1 MADLQALFD
10 AHYPDRRYLTEL
22 CDHYYCDFLSVAV
35 LRRSREKSV
44 RPFTHCHAAYEFL
57 LPLTPAPQIMQGDEV
72 YFGRVGYAYPVQS
85 GRRHAQAVELCDV
98 SNCSIVVD
106 ADCFERRLAEK
117 GLAGRAVERFF
128 AVSNTLKDYL
138 RLFEQEFSKG
148 AAADASDLRALGGLI
163 VSALIEDHF
172 RPATQPPESGPAS
185 VMEDIESYIDLH
197 FCEKIT
203 LDELVERSGFTRSYF
218 LALFK
223 KRCGEA
229 PYARITRLRLAKA
242 KVLLRGTDYPVT
254 KISALCGFSSPN
266 AFANVFRRDTGK
278 TPGDFRRLN

>member
-35 LRRSREKSV
+35 LRRSKEKSV
-44 RPFTHCHAAYEFL
+44 RPFTHCHTAYEFL

-85 GRRHAQAVELCDV
+85 GSRHAQAVELYDV
-98 SNCSIVVD
+98 SNCSIVIEKD
-106 ADCFERRLAEK
+106 YFERRLAEK
-117 GLAGRAVERFF
+117 GLGGKKVERFF
-128 AVSNTLKDYL
+128 AVSERLKDYL
-138 RLFEQEFSKG
+138 RLFEQEFCRG
-148 AAADASDLRALGGLI
+148 AAADAADLRALGGLI

-172 RPATQPPESGPAS
+172 RPATRLPESGPAS
-185 VMEDIESYIDLH
+185 VMENIEGYINLH

-203 LDELVERSGFTRSYF
+203 LDDLVERSGFTRSYF
-218 LALFK
+218 MALFK

-242 KVLLRGTDYPVT
+242 KVLLRGTDYPVA
-254 KISALCGFSSPN
+254 KIAALCGFSSPN

-278 TPGDFRRLN
+278 TPGDFRRL

>member
-1 MADLQALFD
+1 
-10 AHYPDRRYLTEL
+10 
-22 CDHYYCDFLSVAV
+22 
-35 LRRSREKSV
+35 
-44 RPFTHCHAAYEFL
+44 
-57 LPLTPAPQIMQGDEV
+57 MQGDEV

-98 SNCSIVVD
+98 SNRSIVVD
-106 ADCFERRLAEK
+106 AEYFEHRLAEK
-117 GLAGRAVERFF
+117 GLAGRTVERFF
-128 AVSNTLKDYL
+128 AVSDTLKDYL

-172 RPATQPPESGPAS
+172 RPATRLPESGPAS

-197 FCEKIT
+197 FCEKIS
-203 LDELVERSGFTRSYF
+203 LDELVERSSFTRSYF
-218 LALFK
+218 MALFK

-242 KVLLRGTDYPVT
+242 KVLLRGTDYPVA
-254 KISALCGFSSPN
+254 KIAELCGFSSPN

-278 TPGDFRRLN
+278 TPGYFRRL

>member
-10 AHYPDRRYLTEL
+10 AHYPDRHYLTEL

-35 LRRSREKSV
+35 LRRSKEKSV
-44 RPFTHCHAAYEFL
+44 RPFTHRHAAYEFL

-98 SNCSIVVD
+98 SNRSIVVD
-106 ADCFERRLAEK
+106 AEYFEHRLAEK
-117 GLAGRAVERFF
+117 GLAGRTVERFF
-128 AVSNTLKDYL
+128 AVSDTLKDYL

-172 RPATQPPESGPAS
+172 RPATRLPESGPAS

-197 FCEKIT
+197 FCEKIS

-242 KVLLRGTDYPVT
+242 KVLLRGTDYPVA
-254 KISALCGFSSPN
+254 KIAALCGFSSPN

-278 TPGDFRRLN
+278 TPGDFRRL